1 VILPAVSAADTA
13 YDRIKDAIL
22 SLQYRPGE
30 KLSEVRLATHLG
42 VGRSPLRTA
51 LARLASEGWLRVL
64 PQSGTFVSELSTDDV
79 LELAQIRL
87 LLEPYTARLAAT
99 RITAEEVDRLQGHAA
114 ALKSKGL
121 NGRFGEFAEL
131 DDRIHSAIHRAA
143 GNARIADIL
152 RNLHDQIHW
161 VRVSTATLPGRVEQ
175 SMREMDAILRAL
187 KRRDGAGAQRA
198 MRRHIDNIAQSFRKM
213 PGTPRARRGRH
224 SQEAS

>member
-1 VILPAVSAADTA
+1 VSAADTA
-13 YDRIKDAIL
+13 YGRIKDAIL

-30 KLSEVRLATHLG
+30 KLSEVRLVKHLG

-64 PQSGTFVSELSTDDV
+64 PQSGTFVSELSAADV

-87 LLEPYTARLAAT
+87 LLEPHTARLAAS
-99 RITAEEVDRLQGHAA
+99 RIAPEEIERLQGQAA
-114 ALKSKGL
+114 SLKAKGL
-121 NGRFGEFAEL
+121 SGRFAEFAEL
-131 DDRIHSAIHRAA
+131 DDRIHSSIHRAA

-175 SMREMDAILRAL
+175 SMHEMEIILRAL
-187 KRRDGAGAQRA
+187 KRRDAAGAERA
-198 MRRHIDNIAQSFRKM
+198 MRRHIANIARSFRKM
-213 PGTPRARRGRH
+213 PGHGTRARSSPTR
-224 SQEAS
+224 EAS